1 MLSSFYIDKYTEYL
15 RNRNKYKNSLILP
28 QNNQINYRIINTQR
42 PKTKVDDNII
52 SKKSFNLVWNLS
64 LGAQAQGFNSSGRDI
79 ALSYSNGLWISV
91 AYSNIGVNTIVTSTD
106 GITWDVSLNVLPSGG
121 GRYIKWI
128 SSLSIFVVGSGDA
141 KAGDGVIKIVFV
153 GVGLGVGIKASFG
166 PPSLLEIITETT
178 PMLPRFE

>member
-52 SKKSFNLVWNLS
+52 SKKSFTLVWNLS

-91 AYSNIGVNTIVTSTD
+91 AYSNIGVILALAIGFFGHILLSRKN
-106 GITWDVSLNVLPSGG
+106 
-121 GRYIKWI
+121 IKRQERE
-128 SSLSIFVVGSGDA
+128 V
-141 KAGDGVIKIVFV
+141 
-153 GVGLGVGIKASFG
+153 
-166 PPSLLEIITETT
+166 
-178 PMLPRFE
+178 